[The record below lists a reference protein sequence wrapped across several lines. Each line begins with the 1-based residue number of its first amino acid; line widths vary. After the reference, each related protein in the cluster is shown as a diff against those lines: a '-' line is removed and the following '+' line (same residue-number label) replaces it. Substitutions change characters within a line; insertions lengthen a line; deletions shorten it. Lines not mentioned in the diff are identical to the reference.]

1 MLVLSRIYSYIIS
14 RKFERENFSKDNVM
28 DYDHKKFSAKRCWVN
43 KFNCF
48 VSINKAFHFGGDIM
62 YRVTVGTWPEEFV
75 VAARECSKFSWD

>member
-43 KFNCF
+43 RFNCYADIF
-48 VSINKAFHFGGDIM
+48 GSFHFAGTIM
-62 YRVTVGTWPEEFV
+62 FKITIGAGTKFV
-75 VAARECSKFSWD
+75 VPEYECSKFSWD